1 MKQIRVTSPFLDS
14 TASNIRREVGDIFLA
29 EEGRA
34 ACLVSGKLCEYVEG
48 EKEEEEVPQAPADG
62 EQEVQPAG
70 DGENVAPAD
79 GEQQPIVKDDTV
91 TAEVP
96 DEGQKPREE
105 GKAAETKKNT
115 TGKKK

>member
-62 EQEVQPAG
+62 EQ
-70 DGENVAPAD
+70 
-79 GEQQPIVKDDTV
+79 QPIVKDDTV

-96 DEGQKPREE
+96 DEGQQPREE